1 MISDQMDIKALLKR
15 SIELEKI
22 LLEFTK
28 LEPRENPPRREAS
41 RVMCSVC
48 FEHAESVKML
58 IASGNFTSAIGL
70 LRLQYEA
77 LTRAMWLFYAAS
89 DLAVSKLTAE
99 LTEDNAQKSKKM
111 PMLGE
116 MLTELEGNAPK
127 VVLDQ
132 LLEFREYSWKPL
144 SSYIHGGIHVVQR
157 HSKGYP
163 IGLLT
168 QAIRASN
175 GVSVMAGML
184 LVILAN
190 DLLGI
195 GSIPRI
201 QKEFLD
207 CLPELKQKT

>member
-1 MISDQMDIKALLKR
+1 MDITTLLKR
-15 SIELEKI
+15 SIELESI
-22 LLEFTK
+22 LLKFIK
-28 LEPRENPPRREAS
+28 LEPRENVPRRESS
-41 RVMCSVC
+41 RIMCSVC

-89 DLAVSKLTAE
+89 DLDISKLTAE
-99 LTEDNAQKSKKM
+99 LTADNAQKSKKT

-116 MLTELEGNAPK
+116 MLTKLEGKAPK
-127 VVLDQ
+127 IALDQ

-163 IGLLT
+163 VELLT

-175 GVSVMAGML
+175 GVLVMAGML
-184 LVILAN
+184 LVILSN
-190 DLLGI
+190 DFSSM

-207 CLPELKQKT
+207 CLPELKQKPNILS